1 MEIVTTHKNTD
12 FDALA
17 SLVAVTRLH
26 PQVVAVIPRA
36 QNPNVKAFLSIHKDL
51 FDLKFPDEINLHA
64 VTRLTV
70 VDNNTWS
77 RLEGME
83 PLKAK
88 TGLPIILWDHHLE
101 EGDICTSIKNQQR
114 TGATIT
120 LLTQEIASQKID
132 ISPIHATLFLAGI
145 YEDTGNLTFPSTTP
159 ADARA
164 VAYLLDQNAD
174 LSLTGTFLRP
184 VYGEMQK
191 SVLFEMLKEAHRIP
205 INGFNV
211 SIKSVTISGH
221 VRSLALVVNMYRDII
236 NVDAA
241 FGIFHI
247 PEQDRCIIIGR
258 ADTEGMNIGS
268 IMRSMGG
275 GGHPRAGS
283 AMVKKVKPEVI
294 EEWITGLIQGGRQTT
309 VRVSDLMSFPVVTLN
324 EKMSMAEA
332 AELLREK
339 GCTGFP
345 VVDDEDRL
353 TGVLSRRDFKKIKK
367 DAQLSAPVKAFM
379 SPDVKTIDPTRSPM
393 QAARLMVRHDIGRLP
408 VVADGR
414 LIGIVTRSDTMVYFY
429 DLLPD

>member
-26 PQVVAVIPRA
+26 PHVVAAIPRA

-51 FDLKFPDEINLHA
+51 FDLKFPDEIDLDR
-64 VTRLTV
+64 VTGLVV
-70 VDNNTWS
+70 VDNNTWN
-77 RLEGME
+77 RLEGMD
-83 PLKAK
+83 PLKEKAV
-88 TGLPIILWDHHLE
+88 LPITLWDHHPE
-101 EGDICTSIKNQQR
+101 GGDIHASVEYRER
-114 TGATIT
+114 TGATVT
-120 LLTQEIASQKID
+120 LLTHEIAARKID
-132 ISPIHATLFLAGI
+132 LSPIHATLFLAGV

-159 ADARA
+159 RDARA
-164 VAYLLDQNAD
+164 VAFLLEQGAD
-174 LSLTGTFLRP
+174 LSLTGAFLRP

-191 SVLFEMLKEAHRIP
+191 AVLFEMLKQAHRIP

-211 SIKSVTISGH
+211 SIRSVTVSGH
-221 VRSLALVVNMYRDII
+221 VRSLALVVNMYRDIV

-258 ADTEGMNIGS
+258 ADSDEMNIGS
-268 IMRSMGG
+268 IMRAMGG

-283 AMVKKVKPEVI
+283 AMVKKVHPAVI
-294 EEWITGLIQGGRQTT
+294 EEWITELIQGGRQTT

-324 EKMSMAEA
+324 EKMTMAEA

-345 VVDDEDRL
+345 VVDDRDRL
-353 TGVLSRRDFKKIKK
+353 TGVLSRRDFRKIKK
-367 DAQLSAPVKAFM
+367 DSQLGAPVKAFM
-379 SPDVKTIDPTRSPM
+379 SRDVHTIDPTRSPM